1 MPWEVWRPS
10 AFGRALPQR
19 GTIYGKIRLS
29 RIAAWSKLDGLEH
42 QDYKIG
48 TYWGVA
54 PLRGS
59 PSLPS
64 VLTLF
69 LSPCVRMLTSVD
81 RLLFVRG
88 VPIFKELRDDFLV
101 RLASIMDEL
110 SFPASHTIFTE
121 GQEGRALYIVVSGQ
135 VSVHL
140 RGQELAQLETGTC
153 FGEMSL
159 FDAEPRS
166 ASVTTLQPCD
176 CLMLTQQQLYEAIDE
191 TPGIAVNIIRLLSR
205 RLRESNKELNEKK
218 QELKEFNRQQTLT
231 YAPDPQFLP
240 QDPPPRPVLE
250 EQPVY
255 GGDGGGFPYSTFP
268 Y

>member
-1 MPWEVWRPS
+1 
-10 AFGRALPQR
+10 
-19 GTIYGKIRLS
+19 
-29 RIAAWSKLDGLEH
+29 
-42 QDYKIG
+42 
-48 TYWGVA
+48 
-54 PLRGS
+54 
-59 PSLPS
+59 
-64 VLTLF
+64 
-69 LSPCVRMLTSVD
+69 MLTSVD

-110 SFPASHTIFTE
+110 SFPSHHTIFTE
-121 GQEGRALYIVVSGQ
+121 GQEGRALYIVVSGR

-140 RGQELAQLETGTC
+140 REQELAKLDQGTC

-166 ASVTTLQPCD
+166 ASVTTLEPCD

-205 RLRESNKELNEKK
+205 RIRELNNELNEKQ
-218 QELKEFNRQQTLT
+218 QEVKDLIRQTGLA
-231 YAPDPQFLP
+231 YASEVQRLP
-240 QDPPPRPVLE
+240 TEPLPRPAINDTF
-250 EQPVY
+250 Y
-255 GGDGGGFPYSTFP
+255 GQNDGNGNFPYSSFP